1 MIMESMNAYVD
12 GKRDAE
18 QGKPKK
24 NASDFWGPYAGDY
37 QHGYEQHKLI
47 GDGVEISGKDFTDE
61 WCTANYFISGELLA
75 YVNLLFFITLD
86 RYSR

>member
-1 MIMESMNAYVD
+1 MIMESMNAYND

-37 QHGYEQHKLI
+37 QHGYEQQMCCKNTTKKVKI
-47 GDGVEISGKDFTDE
+47 
-61 WCTANYFISGELLA
+61 LL
-75 YVNLLFFITLD
+75 D
-86 RYSR
+86 KSYSKCYS

>member
-1 MIMESMNAYVD
+1 MIMESMNAYAD

-47 GDGVEISGKDFTDE
+47 GEGDGEMKKIICPHRFS
-61 WCTANYFISGELLA
+61 
-75 YVNLLFFITLD
+75 
-86 RYSR
+86 